1 MNWSAAILKGMPH
14 FFTNNG
20 GQGFLVARSG
30 NYVYRYYNVWDNSK
44 ENEGTSDV
52 PLFKI
57 DEVMLNYAEAK
68 FEKGGTGAEGFN
80 QTVADLT
87 INKLRDRVG
96 VAHMK
101 VAEINAG
108 FDPKRDQTV
117 DPVLWEIRRERMVE
131 LMGEG
136 FGFYDVRRWKKAP
149 WFINKIQVRSM
160 GY

>member
-1 MNWSAAILKGMPH
+1 M
-14 FFTNNG
+14 
-20 GQGFLVARSG
+20 
-30 NYVYRYYNVWDNSK
+30 D
-44 ENEGTSDV
+44 
-52 PLFKI
+52 
-57 DEVMLNYAEAK
+57 
-68 FEKGGTGAEGFN
+68 TGAEGFN

-149 WFINKIQVRSM
+149 WIYQ
-160 GY
+160 